1 MAPDGQSVLAVSAL
15 GNPASF
21 ERTLADAGFTVA
33 GSLRYEDHHHYS
45 RDDIRHMAA
54 RAAETGCLLVTTEKD
69 AVKLPA
75 PLIKEYDL
83 PLYVLSITIEF
94 TAGQDQIDTILQAV
108 LEDKL

>member
-1 MAPDGQSVLAVSAL
+1 
-15 GNPASF
+15 
-21 ERTLADAGFTVA
+21 
-33 GSLRYEDHHHYS
+33 
-45 RDDIRHMAA
+45 MAA
-54 RAAETGCLLVTTEKD
+54 RAAETGFLLVTTEKD